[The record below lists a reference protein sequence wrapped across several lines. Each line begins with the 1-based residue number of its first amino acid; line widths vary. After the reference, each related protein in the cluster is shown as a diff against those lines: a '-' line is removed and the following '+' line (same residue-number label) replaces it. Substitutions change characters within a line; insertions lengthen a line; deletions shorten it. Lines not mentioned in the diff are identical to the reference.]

1 MPAAG
6 WALPRLGG
14 MSQAE
19 EIRDYWDADS
29 VVYERRAPPSPTGAA
44 EQAAWTA
51 AIADLL
57 PPAPVRV
64 LDCGAGTGFL
74 SLAAARLGHYVTAI
88 DLSPAMLGRLRTKAQ
103 ASDLEVQVVV
113 GPAEQPPEGP
123 FDVVMERHLVWT
135 LPNPA
140 AALRAWRDVAP
151 AGQLIL
157 FEGLWGTADPLE
169 RLRHTAKELLARTIS
184 AATRR
189 PLPAGHHAEYSDEL
203 RRAMPLGSGTHP
215 EALVNLV
222 RDAGWTSPRL
232 RRLRDVE
239 WASTLD
245 QPLVARLL
253 GPQPRFAVFSG

>member
-29 VVYERRAPPSPTGAA
+29 VVYDDVPHHHPTGAA

-253 GPQPRFAVFSG
+253 APQPRFAVFSG